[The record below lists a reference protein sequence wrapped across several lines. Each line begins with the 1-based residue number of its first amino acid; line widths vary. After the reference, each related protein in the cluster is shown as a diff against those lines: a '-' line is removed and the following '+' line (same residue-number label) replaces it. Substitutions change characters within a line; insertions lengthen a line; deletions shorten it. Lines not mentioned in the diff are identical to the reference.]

1 MNTLETHL
9 LTRLNDELSLAMTI
23 GRVPTRIYLGISE
36 HNELE
41 DIASQFQIDLKSFYG
56 GVLTWNGMGIFRVDT
71 PSHIGFGF
79 SPDSPC
85 S

>member
-1 MNTLETHL
+1 MNASEPHL

-36 HNELE
+36 YTELE
-41 DIASQFQIDLKSFYG
+41 DIASQFQPNLREFYG
-56 GVLTWNGMGIFRVDT
+56 TVLTWNGMGVFRVDA